1 MANNYKIKV
10 QVEIEACADPTADR
24 PIKKGIGTFEQVILA
39 EQAHSIDECE
49 QIVLQTHYE
58 AVRDALA
65 HHLSAVSRQ
74 YALEVA
80 GSLEQCQVKPY
91 RVDGE
96 VGRITFDCCWV
107 EPTNRPDIAPSP
119 FPALHAQEWYRTAG
133 FKEIALAYGTT
144 EESYRQAAD
153 LINRVRHQ
161 PDATPSRTLREN
173 TEAEG

>member
-39 EQAHSIDECE
+39 EQAHSIEECE

-74 YALEVA
+74 YALGVA
-80 GSLEQCQVKPY
+80 RAYQCSNKCPARPGLGLGVRRLPCVHQEHNGSLA
-91 RVDGE
+91 DG
-96 VGRITFDCCWV
+96 
-107 EPTNRPDIAPSP
+107 
-119 FPALHAQEWYRTAG
+119 
-133 FKEIALAYGTT
+133 
-144 EESYRQAAD
+144 
-153 LINRVRHQ
+153 
-161 PDATPSRTLREN
+161 
-173 TEAEG
+173 

>member
-1 MANNYKIKV
+1 
-10 QVEIEACADPTADR
+10 
-24 PIKKGIGTFEQVILA
+24 
-39 EQAHSIDECE
+39 
-49 QIVLQTHYE
+49 VLQTHYE
-58 AVRDALA
+58 AVQDALA

-96 VGRITFDCCWV
+96 VGRITFDCYWV

-133 FKEIALAYGTT
+133 FKEIALAYSTT

-173 TEAEG
+173 TEAEGRQVMPSWNIRPRASCRHTGLLPRECLRRGPPTASGRVW